1 MSKEKG
7 RKIILAALLS
17 LMLTMMQVS
26 GWQIS
31 MKYGTSVHQS
41 AFLQWIGVL
50 ETWQCV
56 LLGLVEACLLWVV
69 IYVGFSWLERRAVPG
84 SAMARRLPGY
94 FWVGVGA
101 VIFFI
106 YLVFLAGCYPGFY
119 NYDVG
124 AQIPQALYAEVPYDA
139 HHPLLHTMVEGGI
152 ISLGY
157 RIYPEDLSFGIFLY
171 CAFQMLVCAAC
182 FAYSLRFLYR
192 RTGKGWLTALAF
204 CFYAFCPPVVMC
216 AMSTTKDILCY
227 VLLLVSVL
235 RFYEIYDAMGREP
248 SDRGTAVSDKRL
260 GKFLPWLTA
269 AVPLVLSCLFRNNV
283 VYGVIV
289 FGVLACILVKRN
301 RRAQLACYAGV
312 VCSYLVVNQGLI
324 YATDAVPASV
334 TEALSVPLQQI
345 ARLYVEEGEEAFTDR
360 ELELLYSL
368 VDREMLW
375 NYDPFISDNIKYAFW
390 CHIDVMM
397 ERKWEL
403 AGLWAQKGLEYP
415 GVYIAS
421 FLDNTYQ
428 AWYPWTVVIEGDGY
442 RRYFLIPDWRETD
455 GEPLLPALYDFFKNL
470 NDEFSYAR
478 IPFLR
483 LLFTTGTMFWVAL
496 IAWFYGL
503 WRKDRGILAAMGLT
517 LLVSATSLCGPVA
530 DVRYYLILFY
540 MMPICLGFLCPQMSR
555 TAVSDAKETFL
566 ECGD

>member
-7 RKIILAALLS
+7 RKIGLAALLS
-17 LMLTMMQVS
+17 LTLTLMQVL

-31 MKYGTSVHQS
+31 MKYGTSVHGS
-41 AFLQWIGVL
+41 AFLQGIGVL

-56 LLGLVEACLLWVV
+56 LWGIVECCLFGLA
-69 IYVGFSWLERRAVPG
+69 IYTGFSWLERRDVPEG
-84 SAMARRLPGY
+84 ATFRKFSKF
-94 FWVGVGA
+94 FWLGVGA
-101 VIFFI
+101 VLFLI

-124 AQIPQALYAEVPYDA
+124 AQIPQVLYAEVPYDA

-152 ISLGY
+152 IALGY

-171 CAFQMLVCAAC
+171 CVFQMLVCAAC

-192 RTGKGWLTALAF
+192 RTGKVWLTIFAF
-204 CFYAFCPPVVMC
+204 GFYAFCPPVVMC

-227 VLLLVSVL
+227 VLLLLSVL
-235 RFYEIYDAMGREP
+235 KIYEIYEEVSSGR
-248 SDRGTAVSDKRL
+248 SGNVRL
-260 GKFLPWLTA
+260 WLTA
-269 AVPLVLSCLFRNNV
+269 GVPLVLSCMFRNNV

-289 FGVLACILVKRN
+289 FGILACILVRRN
-301 RRAQLACYAGV
+301 RRAQIVFYASV
-312 VCSYLVVNQGLI
+312 VFSYLVINTGLI
-324 YATDAVPASV
+324 YATDATPASV

-345 ARLYVEEGEEAFTDR
+345 ARLYVDEGEEAFTDQ

-368 VDREMLW
+368 VDQEMLG

-403 AGLWAQKGLEYP
+403 VRLWAQKGLEYP
-415 GVYIAS
+415 GVYLAS

-442 RRYFLIPDWRETD
+442 RRYFLIQDWRETD
-455 GEPLLPALYDFFKNL
+455 GKPLFPALYDFYKNL

-478 IPFLR
+478 VPFLR

-496 IAWFYGL
+496 ITWFYGL

-517 LLVSATSLCGPVA
+517 LLVSATSLCGPVS

-540 MMPICLGFLCPQMSR
+540 MMPVCLGFLLPQASR
-555 TAVSDAKETFL
+555 GGQDSISLEDVRVMEEKSDTVME
-566 ECGD
+566 EV

>member
-7 RKIILAALLS
+7 KKIGIAALLS
-17 LMLTMMQVS
+17 LTLTLMQVS

-41 AFLQWIGVL
+41 ALLQGIGVL
-50 ETWQCV
+50 EAWQCV
-56 LLGLVEACLLWVV
+56 LLGIVEFCLLGFV
-69 IYVGFSWLERRAVPG
+69 IYTGFSWLEKRKVAENAVFPE
-84 SAMARRLPGY
+84 LPKY

-101 VIFFI
+101 VLFVI
-106 YLVFLAGCYPGFY
+106 YMAVLVGCYPGFY

-124 AQIPQALYAEVPYDA
+124 NQIPQVLYAEVPYNA
-139 HHPLLHTMVEGGI
+139 HHPLLHTLIEGGI
-152 ISLGY
+152 IALGY

-192 RTGKGWLTALAF
+192 MTKKRWLTIIAF
-204 CFYAFCPPVVMC
+204 GFYAFCPSVVMC

-227 VLLLVSVL
+227 VLLLLSVL
-235 RFYEIYDAMGREP
+235 KIYEIYGDMNVYTSDTEQPAPGR
-248 SDRGTAVSDKRL
+248 RL
-260 GKFLPWLTA
+260 EHVRPWLAA
-269 AVPLVLSCLFRNNV
+269 AVPMVLSCMFRNNV

-289 FGVLACILVKRN
+289 FGILACILVRRN
-301 RRAQLACYAGV
+301 RRAQIIFYAGV
-312 VCSYLVVNQGLI
+312 VCSYLVLNQGLI
-324 YATDAVPASV
+324 YVTNAAPASV
-334 TEALSVPLQQI
+334 IEALSVPLQQI
-345 ARLYVEEGEEAFTDR
+345 ARLYVEKGEEAFTDQ

-368 VDREMLW
+368 ADPELFTV
-375 NYDPFISDNIKYAFW
+375 YDPFISDNIKYVFR

-397 ERKWEL
+397 ERKWEF
-403 AGLWAQKGLEYP
+403 ARLWVQKGLEYP
-415 GVYIAS
+415 GVYLDS
-421 FLDNTYQ
+421 FMDNTYQ

-442 RRYFLIPDWRETD
+442 RRYFLVPDWRETD
-455 GEPLLPALYDFFKNL
+455 GKPLLPALYDFYRKL
-470 NDEFSYAR
+470 NDEFSYAG

-517 LLVSATSLCGPVA
+517 LLVCATSLCGPVA

-540 MMPICLGFLCPQMSR
+540 MMPICMGFLCPQMSR
-555 TAVSDAKETFL
+555 TAVSAAKETFL